1 MVASSKTEMKAI
13 KVIYTIFKYL
23 KIIISWRVHSKK
35 KNPNQKKRSKSDV
48 SVFYKLVCQEKPWQL
63 KKLPKFN
70 YVHKR
75 LLSFCLFRLKKTQIF
90 LYFPV
95 STPFL

>member
-1 MVASSKTEMKAI
+1 MACS
-13 KVIYTIFKYL
+13 L
-23 KIIISWRVHSKK
+23 KK
-35 KNPNQKKRSKSDV
+35 KKQTKKKRSKSNV

-75 LLSFCLFRLKKTQIF
+75 MLSFCLFRFKKTQIF
-90 LYFPV
+90 LYFLV